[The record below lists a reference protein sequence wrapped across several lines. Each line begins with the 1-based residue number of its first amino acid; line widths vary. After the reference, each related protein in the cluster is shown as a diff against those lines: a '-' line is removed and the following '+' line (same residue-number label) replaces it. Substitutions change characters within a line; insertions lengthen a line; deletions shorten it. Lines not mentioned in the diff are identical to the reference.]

1 MPFVVPELP
10 CVGKEGPE
18 SCNRFPGPQLAGL
31 FVGFFARSEVGFLV
45 VDNGLVDVSS
55 EKVLPADGRPLGV
68 VMRGT
73 GFRVVG
79 AMGGEVCLGVGPL
92 H

>member
-1 MPFVVPELP
+1 M
-10 CVGKEGPE
+10 
-18 SCNRFPGPQLAGL
+18 
-31 FVGFFARSEVGFLV
+31 

-73 GFRVVG
+73 EIRVVG
-79 AMGGEVCLGVGPL
+79 AVGEGQVGGTIELDFEKSGYESVVLYDLDNENGINTL
-92 H
+92 IIDYHEASWRTE

>member
-1 MPFVVPELP
+1 M
-10 CVGKEGPE
+10 
-18 SCNRFPGPQLAGL
+18 
-31 FVGFFARSEVGFLV
+31 